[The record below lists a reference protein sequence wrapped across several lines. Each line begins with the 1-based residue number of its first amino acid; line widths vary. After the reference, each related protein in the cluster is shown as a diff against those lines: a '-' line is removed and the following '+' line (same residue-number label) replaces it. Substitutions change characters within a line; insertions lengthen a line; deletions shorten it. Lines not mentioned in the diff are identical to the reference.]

1 MNWIS
6 YFEKYNSDR
15 KLLEAINLE
24 IDRIEHSA
32 LGTGRLPQLRS
43 AAQSLQQS
51 ILQVDSLLDNYVAA
65 ASTPKDAAK
74 RAQEHL
80 YLCLRYQQELTME
93 ATAEAMDISRDTV
106 YRIRRRILARG
117 DIFDSV
123 RAR

>member
-15 KLLEAINLE
+15 KLLDTINLE

-32 LGTGRLPQLRS
+32 LGTDRLPKLRD
-43 AAQSLQQS
+43 AAQSLERS
-51 ILQVDSLLDNYVAA
+51 ILRVEDLLDGYVAA
-65 ASTPKDAAK
+65 ATTPKEAAK
-74 RAQEHL
+74 RAQERL
-80 YLCLRYQQELTME
+80 YLCLRYQQELSME

-106 YRIRRRILARG
+106 YRVRILARG

-123 RAR
+123 R

>member
-32 LGTGRLPQLRS
+32 AGTERLPKLRG

-51 ILQVDSLLDNYVAA
+51 TLRAEDLLEGYIAA
-65 ASTPKDAAK
+65 ASGPRDAAK
-74 RAQEHL
+74 RAQEQL

-93 ATAEAMDISRDTV
+93 ATAEAMDISRDTA
-106 YRIRRRILARG
+106 YRIRRRILDRG

-123 RAR
+123 RQV